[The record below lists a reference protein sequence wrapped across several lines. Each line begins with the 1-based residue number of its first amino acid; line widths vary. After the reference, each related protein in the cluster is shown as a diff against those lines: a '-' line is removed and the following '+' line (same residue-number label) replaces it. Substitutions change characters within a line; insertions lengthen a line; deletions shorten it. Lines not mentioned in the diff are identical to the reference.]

1 MADGGHLRV
10 RPART
15 LSVRG
20 VTFLS
25 FDVHH
30 VCAIRSTGLVRLQG
44 VEPNP
49 EVVTDHGRRVSLPSC
64 RALGYQRSALAQ
76 HGYSRLPEG
85 WQDVTVT
92 ALLGAGV
99 DLFGVA
105 ADDLLGLAAHVRSGI
120 RLTGPDSGHS
130 GDRDIDFLDGPM
142 RGPCRLVDRMD
153 ESLRQGIVVG
163 TLEGNHAVAEHRCH
177 IDLDPDTGAV
187 TATARTTWRPS
198 SAYILPGGRQR
209 ESRAYRRMGERLVR
223 ALGGQGAVGSGLVG
237 R

>member
-1 MADGGHLRV
+1 M
-10 RPART
+10 
-15 LSVRG
+15 RG
-20 VTFLS
+20 VTLLS

-64 RALGYQRSALAQ
+64 QALGYQRSVLAQ
-76 HGYSRLPEG
+76 PGHSRLPEG

-92 ALLGAGV
+92 APLGVGV
-99 DLFGVA
+99 DLFGAA
-105 ADDLLGLAAHVRSGI
+105 ADDLLGLAAHIRSGI
-120 RLTGPDSGHS
+120 RLTGPDPGPP
-130 GDRDIDFLDGPM
+130 GDIDFLDGPM
-142 RGPCRLVDRMD
+142 RGPCRLVDWTD
-153 ESLRQGIVVG
+153 ESLRQGLVVG

-187 TATARTTWRPS
+187 TATVRTTWRPS

-223 ALGGQGAVGSGLVG
+223 ALGGHGAVGSGLAG